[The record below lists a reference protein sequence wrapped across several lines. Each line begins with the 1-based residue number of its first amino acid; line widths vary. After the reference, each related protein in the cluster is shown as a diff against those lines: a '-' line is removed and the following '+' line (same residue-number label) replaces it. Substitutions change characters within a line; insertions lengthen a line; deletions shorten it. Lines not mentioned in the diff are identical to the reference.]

1 MAGADQFRFRNLL
14 EASIQGKIVSD
25 GVLDD
30 VCCAIKHQG
39 VSYSR
44 HGFTCQPVSSAL
56 YKAGYLAVIHVY
68 ISLSVMRS
76 FSLSSIACAIRDEY
90 ENGGRRLFLGGLIR
104 FGAMG
109 MKDSETM

>member
-1 MAGADQFRFRNLL
+1 MSN
-14 EASIQGKIVSD
+14 

-30 VCCAIKHQG
+30 VYCAIKNQD

-56 YKAGYLAVIHVY
+56 YKAGYLPVIHVY
-68 ISLSVMRS
+68 ISRSVMRS
-76 FSLSSIACAIRDEY
+76 FSLSNIACAIRDEY
-90 ENGGRRLFLGGLIR
+90 ENGGRRLFLGGFIR

-109 MKDSETM
+109 IKDSDTI